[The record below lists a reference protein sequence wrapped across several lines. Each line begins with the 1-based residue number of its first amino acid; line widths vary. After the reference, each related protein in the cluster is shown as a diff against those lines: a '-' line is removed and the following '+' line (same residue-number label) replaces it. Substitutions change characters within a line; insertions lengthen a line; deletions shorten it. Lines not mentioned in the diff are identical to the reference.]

1 MLPWGVLMEF
11 EIQFTDVTLLEANGE
26 YDDVVRI
33 MSKPEVINFVETPL
47 VKDWVISSTVT
58 IQHMSGFAVIKAD
71 FYHDGKIVV
80 TDYTPSIRDTF
91 NPDIRCLK
99 FWAVQSGWT
108 SIEPTQA
115 TIDSMKDFWK
125 NQWDTYVVDS
135 TIFDEQYG
143 PRKDMI
149 FSDDDEIDS

>member
-1 MLPWGVLMEF
+1 MEF

-33 MSKPEVINFVETPL
+33 MSKPEVVNFVETPP
-47 VKDWVISSTVT
+47 VKDWVLSSTVT

-80 TDYTPSIRDTF
+80 TDYTPSIRDAF

-99 FWAVQSGWT
+99 FWAGQSGWN

-115 TIDSMKDFWK
+115 AIDSMKDFWK

-135 TIFDEQYG
+135 AIFDEQYG